1 VAIYIRLVRDSSVI
15 GVDEILGIDLLEEV
29 GEVIERVDVLQTAES
44 VEELELEKLL
54 GVIWRVGV
62 DVEAEARNRVQEYNR
77 NRRLL
82 FLHLLRVI
90 LALNIKLL

>member
-1 VAIYIRLVRDSSVI
+1 MAIYIRLVRDSSVI

-29 GEVIERVDVLQTAES
+29 GEVIECVDVLQTTES

-54 GVIWRVGV
+54 GVIWRVCV

>member
-1 VAIYIRLVRDSSVI
+1 MAIYIRLVRDSSVI

-82 FLHLLRVI
+82 FLHLYELFPH
-90 LALNIKLL
+90 

>member
-1 VAIYIRLVRDSSVI
+1 MI

-29 GEVIERVDVLQTAES
+29 GEVIERVNVLQTTES
-44 VEELELEKLL
+44 VDELEFEKLL

>member
-1 VAIYIRLVRDSSVI
+1 MIR
-15 GVDEILGIDLLEEV
+15 VDEIISIDLLEEV

-54 GVIWRVGV
+54 GVYCRVGV
-62 DVEAEARNRVQEYNR
+62 DVEAEARNRVQKCNR

-82 FLHLLRVI
+82 IFHL
-90 LALNIKLL
+90 